1 MSRIAVVNFNTG
13 EVTPDI
19 DARRDIEKY
28 SGGCRTLQ
36 NMIPD
41 MYGNAAKR
49 PGTELVVVSNE
60 DGTYV

>member
-28 SGGCRTLQ
+28 SGGCRVLQ

-49 PGTELVVVSNE
+49 PGTELIAISLGE
-60 DGTYV
+60 GLYV